1 MRLDLTR
8 IKVVIIVIMILCSNR
23 LRAQITANGY
33 NTNGSNST
41 AITTAVPFLNI
52 SPDARSGA
60 MGDAG
65 VALSPDANAAYWNP
79 AKLVFIEDKSA
90 LNLSY
95 SPWLRKLVSDINL
108 SYLSS
113 AFKID
118 EKSSVGFSLRY
129 FNLGTIDLIDE
140 NLIAQ
145 GTYRPSEF
153 SIDGAYSR
161 RFGPNFSLG
170 LTFRYIHSGLFN
182 GSFQESQQAS
192 SANAVAADISL
203 YSKHT
208 TEQFGNEGQFAFGAN
223 ISNIGTK
230 ISYVANSTEYFL
242 PTNLRIGAANTMYFD
257 EFNKLTLTLDLNK
270 LLVPTPPIRDAD
282 GNIIKGKDDNRS
294 VVSGIFGSFS
304 DAPGGFHEELQE
316 IGIASGVEY
325 AYNDR
330 FALRAGYF
338 YENPNKGNRQYFTVG
353 TGLKINSLSIDFSY
367 LAADQQKSPLANT
380 LRFSIG
386 YNFGSER
393 K

>member
-1 MRLDLTR
+1 MYAQLT
-8 IKVVIIVIMILCSNR
+8 
-23 LRAQITANGY
+23 TGGY
-33 NTNGSNST
+33 NTNGSNSS

-65 VALSPDANAAYWNP
+65 VALSPDVNATYWNP
-79 AKLVFIEDKSA
+79 AKLVFLEDNSA

-113 AFKID
+113 AFKLD
-118 EKSSVGFSLRY
+118 QKSSVGFSLRY

-140 NLIAQ
+140 NLVAQ
-145 GTYRPSEF
+145 GTYKPSEF
-153 SIDGAYSR
+153 SIDGSYSR

-182 GSFQESQQAS
+182 GSFQESAQAS
-192 SANAVAADISL
+192 PANAVAADVSM
-203 YSKHT
+203 YSKHQT
-208 TEQFGNEGQFAFGAN
+208 QQFGNEGEFAFGAD

-230 ISYVANSTEYFL
+230 ISYTANQVEYFL
-242 PTNLRIGAANTMYFD
+242 PTTLRIGAANTVHFD
-257 EFNKLTLTLDLNK
+257 EFNKFTLTMDLNK

-316 IGIASGVEY
+316 IGIATGAEY
-325 AYNDR
+325 VYNDR
-330 FALRAGYF
+330 FALRMGYF

-353 TGLKINSLSIDFSY
+353 AGLKVNSLNVDFAY

-386 YNFGSER
+386 YSFGSER
-393 K
+393 NNQSVPTVR